1 MPITRRIP
9 KSYKKIMENLEK
21 RIRRM
26 RPRLSPIEEYAF
38 ENNSNNEN
46 NNSVGN
52 SNNNIGHNEEQ
63 LKIAMAAPAAGP
75 VKLRNM
81 ATPVPMM
88 LAPQAI
94 RPVAAPGGGISAFKS
109 SFGSAFKKPGTSGG
123 RRRSRTKKLTRRRR
137 R

>member
-26 RPRLSPIEEYAF
+26 KPRLSPIEEYAF

-46 NNSVGN
+46 NNSVVN
-52 SNNNIGHNEEQ
+52 SEEQ
-63 LKIAMAAPAAGP
+63 LKIAMAGP

-81 ATPVPMM
+81 ATPLPMVF
-88 LAPQAI
+88 APQAI
-94 RPVAAPGGGISAFKS
+94 RPVAAPGGGISAFKP

-137 R
+137 H